1 MTTPDDGESR
11 PEVDLTKS
19 DPAGEAPFDPYRFG
33 KPDRPIPPE
42 YAPPGYVP
50 PAPEVSPTSPYGPS
64 SPYGAAP
71 YGQPGQ
77 GQPPYGQ
84 PPYGQ
89 PPQGDAPYGQQPYG
103 QPPYGGAPGQPPYG
117 GPPPYPGQYPGGY
130 GPPPP
135 GYAGYGPAKTGNG
148 KAVAALVLGI
158 VSIVFC
164 WLSVL
169 DVVPIILALVFGLIA
184 LSEAKSRP
192 DGGGRSM
199 AISGLVCCVIGAI
212 LATIVTVKIV
222 HAIDQCGGFNSSRSS
237 TVFQECIRDNF

>member
-1 MTTPDDGESR
+1 MTTPDSGDPP

-64 SPYGAAP
+64 SPYG
-71 YGQPGQ
+71 PGPS
-77 GQPPYGQ
+77 GPPPYGQ
-84 PPYGQ
+84 PPHA
-89 PPQGDAPYGQQPYG
+89 PAPYGQSPYG
-103 QPPYGGAPGQPPYG
+103 QPPHGVAGPDPYRT
-117 GPPPYPGQYPGGY
+117 PPPYPGQYPGGY

-135 GYAGYGPAKTGNG
+135 GYAGPGPGRASNG

-158 VSIVFC
+158 ASIVLC

-169 DVVPIILALVFGLIA
+169 DAIPVILALVFGLLG

-192 DGGGRSM
+192 DRAGRSM
-199 AISGLVCCVIGAI
+199 AISGLVCCVIGAV
-212 LATIVTVKIV
+212 LATIFTVKIV
-222 HAIDQCGGFNSSRSS
+222 HAINECGGLNSNRSS
-237 TVFQECIRDNF
+237 TVFQQCVRDTI

>member
-1 MTTPDDGESR
+1 MTTPDNGESP

-50 PAPEVSPTSPYGPS
+50 PTPEVSPTSPYGPS
-64 SPYGAAP
+64 SPYGPGPSGPSPYGPGPSGGQAP
-71 YGQPGQ
+71 YGPAPY

-84 PPYGQ
+84 PPYG
-89 PPQGDAPYGQQPYG
+89 P
-103 QPPYGGAPGQPPYG
+103 PGQEPHG
-117 GPPPYPGQYPGGY
+117 TPPPYPGQYPGGY

-135 GYAGYGPAKTGNG
+135 GYSGYGPARGSNG

-158 VSIVFC
+158 ASIILF

-169 DVVPIILALVFGLIA
+169 DAVPVILALVFGLLG
-184 LSEAKSRP
+184 LSQSKSRP
-192 DGGGRSM
+192 DRAGRSM
-199 AISGLVCCVIGAI
+199 AISGLVCCLIGAV
-212 LATIVTVKIV
+212 LATIFTVKIV
-222 HAIDQCGGFNSSRSS
+222 HAINDCGGFNSNRSN
-237 TVFQECIRDNF
+237 TVFQQCVRDTF